1 MSRHLLVAAAQR
13 RALSCSRSRRGN
25 KQTNSGHGWSLNK
38 RVYFSA
44 KRRLSIVPELTSA
57 LVLHT
62 RREDAEILNART
74 AAVAHGSAF
83 LHASTALQR
92 SARYSHAECYS
103 RTMWLGMEPRRR
115 TPLGKSLSF
124 TRLSSMSHGT
134 THSSPIASWD
144 AISRLLT
151 ETLLKEPG

>member
-1 MSRHLLVAAAQR
+1 MLR
-13 RALSCSRSRRGN
+13 RSAELCHVRARAGATN

-44 KRRLSIVPELTSA
+44 KRRLSIVPELTSG

-103 RTMWLGMEPRRR
+103 RTIRLWLGMEPRRR